1 MKFVLKTAMRLW
13 FILLGVFAINAIAET
28 DINPSQTLISSST
41 QNQTQNFCEYF
52 PQLAQSHAKEKSD
65 GKLIKMGFQYPYLK
79 SDNNK
84 KYQLGFNH
92 FIDQGGDR
100 DKSCQNLSSQW
111 ACEMDSGLIVKSKQM
126 PVMPTYNNIPLDNIV
141 CSAPELEQYRD
152 QCIESYGSDNILML
166 PQGDYLKVELG
177 SNTNTQLQ
185 GGIYKIKQLL
195 VMQGAHITVANG
207 QQAIIYVEQAALSG
221 AINKGGLP
229 DNLYIFG
236 TNDDTDS
243 FVSDADIKASIN
255 LSSTVEMVGYLYS
268 AGNIVISAN
277 YGKGIAIADR
287 PKTLRGAVT
296 ARNLRIDTD
305 SNIWGGGS
313 CVQEK
318 EYDLVVTPEK
328 AQILSCDRVPITF
341 NVHQK
346 NNHQID
352 TTYNGNL
359 VVSTSLSQP
368 TLAYWFTS
376 KNSNTNPSDAS
387 QPINVRVANGVGKL
401 WLKSENYI
409 GNITVRGVLRQN
421 TNLLATAT
429 GQYTVVP
436 FKFEISHDPLLMI
449 ANKPHDITVT
459 AMACADDKKSNTV
472 ATGYSGTRKLSLE
485 TQFIAPSTQGNSKV
499 ELRAMP
505 QRSWSMDEV
514 QLVFENGVAKGKLRY
529 SDAGK
534 VVLNIIDRDC
544 NSDRGCDIGS
554 PLRFQADD
562 WTQLDGSVVI
572 HSRPWT
578 FAMCPQVNDSF
589 TGTASRGDGLAA
601 AGDAF
606 VVRARPLQWQAGD
619 KLHNLIDVTN
629 NNYCQRLI
637 TPNFF
642 AKDAPVATVT
652 ASVAGIDT
660 PQNGYQG
667 ELSGITRQQN
677 SDLHDNTAMIFD
689 DLRWSEVG
697 SVKLAMTADSYLGMK
712 INPSQRAIGRF
723 YPKQFVIKDSAI
735 INAHTESSPF
745 TYMDQT
751 FKANVIVEAQNAV
764 GEPTRNYGA
773 FAPRLKERLLLTAV
787 DLNSNTRLNDL
798 SARLDQ
804 SNLMSGWQHQWQQA
818 QLTISDGKLAFTRLP
833 KQNNQLVATVTTAD
847 GPFKIGLG
855 LSVIPRTECLVLG
868 CTDFANKPLSLQRY
882 NQPQVLTAPLNG
894 WVDSRYG
901 RMVLDDASGV
911 FDQPLTMPLKVE
923 YWNGN
928 QFTTNSNDSRSHFN
942 SQWSCKQIIYTSK
955 PHDKASLSATTN
967 NVSQGK
973 NYSLQ
978 VLPGVDENESYIKQQ
993 LRFWL
998 RIAAQPASNIGCTE
1012 NENVNQP
1019 WLTFN
1024 WRGVGDED
1032 PSGLV
1037 TFGNYRGNDRII
1049 YRSEN
1054 ASINP

>member
-1 MKFVLKTAMRLW
+1 MKFFLKTAMRLW
-13 FILLGVFAINAIAET
+13 SILLVVFAINAIAET

-41 QNQTQNFCEYF
+41 QNLTQNFCEYF
-52 PQLAQSHAKEKSD
+52 PQLAQSHAKVKLD
-65 GKLIKMGFQYPYLK
+65 GQLIRMGFQYPFFK
-79 SDNNK
+79 SENNK

-92 FIDQGGDR
+92 FIDRGGNK
-100 DKSCQNLSSQW
+100 DKSCQNSINQW
-111 ACEMDSGLIVKSKQM
+111 ECEINSTLIVPPKKMPSMPSYNNVPSGLFA
-126 PVMPTYNNIPLDNIV
+126 
-141 CSAPELEQYRD
+141 CSAQGLEQYKD
-152 QCIESYGSDNILML
+152 QCIESYGENKILLL
-166 PQGDYLKVELG
+166 PKGDYLKVELG
-177 SNTNTQLQ
+177 AHTHTQLQ
-185 GGIYKIKQLL
+185 GGVYKIKKLL
-195 VMQGAHITVANG
+195 VRKDAIITIAHG
-207 QQAIIYVEQAALSG
+207 QQAIIYVEEAEFSG
-221 AINKGGLP
+221 KINNNGSP

-236 TNDDTDS
+236 TDD
-243 FVSDADIKASIN
+243 DADYIVSEYRMDASIR
-255 LSSTVEMVGYLYS
+255 LSTTVEMAAYLYS

-277 YGKGIAIADR
+277 YGEGIAIADR

-409 GNITVRGVLRQN
+409 GNIIVRGVLRQN

-436 FKFEISHDPLLMI
+436 FKFEISHDPLQMI

-459 AMACADDKKSNTV
+459 AMACADDKQSNTV

-562 WTQLDGSVVI
+562 WNQLDGSVVI

-578 FAMCPQVNDSF
+578 FAMCPQANDSF
-589 TGTASRGDGLAA
+589 TGTASRGDGLVA

-606 VVRARPLQWQAGD
+606 VVRARPLQWQTGD
-619 KLHNLIDVTN
+619 KINNSIDVTN
-629 NNYCQRLI
+629 SNYCQRSI

-642 AKDAPVATVT
+642 AKDAPVATLT
-652 ASVAGIDT
+652 ASVVGIDT
-660 PQNGYQG
+660 PQNGHSG
-667 ELSGITRQQN
+667 ELSGTTRQQN
-677 SDLHDNTAMIFD
+677 SDFHNNSAMIFD
-689 DLRWSEVG
+689 NLRWSEVG
-697 SVKLAMTADSYLGMK
+697 SVKLAMTADSYLGMT

-723 YPKQFVIKDSAI
+723 YPKQFVIKDSTI

-751 FKANVIVEAQNAV
+751 FNANATIEAQNAA
-764 GEPTRNYGA
+764 GDSTRNYGA
-773 FAPRLKERLLLTAV
+773 FAPRLKEILLLTAV

-818 QLTISDGKLAFTRLP
+818 QLTIRDGKLAFTRLP
-833 KQNNQLVATVTTAD
+833 QQNNQLVATVTTAD

-855 LSVIPRTECLVLG
+855 LSVEPRSQCSRLG
-868 CTDFANKPLSLQRY
+868 CTDFANKIQRLQRY
-882 NQPQVLTAPLNG
+882 NQSQVLTAPLNG

-923 YWNGN
+923 YWNGDH
-928 QFTTNSNDSRSHFN
+928 FTINADDSRSRFN

-955 PHDKASLSATTN
+955 PHDKARLSATTD
-967 NVSQGK
+967 NVLQGN

-978 VLPGVDENESYIKQQ
+978 VLPGIDENEAYIKQQ

-998 RIAAQPASNIGCTE
+998 RIAAQPATNIDCIE
-1012 NENVNQP
+1012 NKTTNQP